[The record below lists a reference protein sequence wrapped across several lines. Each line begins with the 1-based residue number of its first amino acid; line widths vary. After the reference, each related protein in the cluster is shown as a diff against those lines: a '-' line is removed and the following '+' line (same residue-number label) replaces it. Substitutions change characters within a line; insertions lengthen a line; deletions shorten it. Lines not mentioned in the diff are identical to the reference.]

1 MAVKICPSCGT
12 SNVEGAAFCTECGTA
27 LPEEAAA
34 PVTAAETEQPSA
46 PEMPPAAPFAGPREE
61 SVFAAR
67 PEFNEAE
74 PAAAEIKKEEAPP
87 EKEAAAQ
94 AYAPPPR
101 PVVPVVPVRPAEPPV
116 PPLSPAALEK
126 QRKANQPMTT
136 WGTVLSMVAM
146 SIPVI
151 GLIFMIV
158 WACGGCRKIGRRN
171 LARAYIILLIIG
183 IVIFVVAALLL
194 RFVFTDELT
203 RFVEHILPG
212 YTIQWG

>member
-1 MAVKICPSCGT
+1 MAVKNCPACGT
-12 SNVEGAAFCTECGTA
+12 PNAEGAAFCTECGAA
-27 LPEEAAA
+27 LPVNAEAVVPA
-34 PVTAAETEQPSA
+34 VETEQATA
-46 PEMPPAAPFAGPREE
+46 PEMPTAEPFAAPAEE
-61 SVFAAR
+61 SVFAAP

-74 PAAAEIKKEEAPP
+74 KAAAEIKKEEAPP
-87 EKEAAAQ
+87 AKEAAA
-94 AYAPPPR
+94 YNPPPR
-101 PVVPVVPVRPAEPPV
+101 PAAPAIPV
-116 PPLSPAALEK
+116 PPPAPAAGVLSPAAAEK
-126 QRKANQPMTT
+126 QRKANLPMTT

-171 LARAYIILLIIG
+171 LARAYIILLVIC
-183 IVIFVVAALLL
+183 IVISIVAALLL